1 MTRRAWAVVL
11 FAGVALLT
19 GSERAARAQPFAQ
32 PVPVQ
37 PGQQVFAAGGTDIFR
52 AILARE
58 GFKPVKRNELTIFND
73 GRIQVTS
80 SMVVIVLGSG
90 QFDFFDP
97 LRAAREA
104 VRQNGAALL
113 ASDTTT
119 TLVAELNARQFVGR
133 VSGDDVTVAAQD
145 GFDQRTNCPFAV
157 PLSPEEFFP
166 RIEKPGPVFG
176 LFRGLKSVA
185 TNGPS
190 ELALTAKLPAG
201 EYQYPL
207 ARFPRSA
214 RVAFGAPRVQPP
226 LLAVGGDGPRNDPD
240 APAYAFVALADPS
253 IFINQMMLEPG
264 TDNFVF
270 AQRVA
275 KYLKGPEGR
284 DRCLFVENG
293 RVIEDFDSL
302 RDALVPQAPPI
313 PPNKMPNLG
322 KLLGKNQ
329 DKLVKLIDD
338 KMDEFQRKDLV
349 HKAAFGEA
357 GGPKERTRFGLLIT
371 ALLVFLSVR
380 ITLLM
385 LFRTLATKQPLDV
398 PQPPTTGAGAASTG
412 PTGVFDRRRRE
423 LMRRNNVFDPVS
435 HLLREFFLSIG
446 APPDAGPR
454 IPRVWVTDSVRRP
467 DSLRQAVRDMWRI
480 AFGPPVPLT
489 AQRWFEIEP
498 FFDRLRLAHA
508 NGKWKFVLPE

>member
-1 MTRRAWAVVL
+1 
-11 FAGVALLT
+11 
-19 GSERAARAQPFAQ
+19 
-32 PVPVQ
+32 
-37 PGQQVFAAGGTDIFR
+37 
-52 AILARE
+52 
-58 GFKPVKRNELTIFND
+58 
-73 GRIQVTS
+73 VT
-80 SMVVIVLGSG
+80 
-90 QFDFFDP
+90 
-97 LRAAREA
+97 
-104 VRQNGAALL
+104 
-113 ASDTTT
+113 
-119 TLVAELNARQFVGR
+119 
-133 VSGDDVTVAAQD
+133 AAQQD
-145 GFDQRTNCPFAV
+145 GLRNTAECPFVV

-176 LFRGLKSVA
+176 LFRGLKAVA
-185 TNGPS
+185 TNRPS
-190 ELALTAKLPAG
+190 ALSVQVKLPAG
-201 EYQYPL
+201 EYEYPL

-214 RVAFGAPRVQPP
+214 LVNGFRPPGNQPP
-226 LLAVGGDGPRNDPD
+226 LFAVGGDGPRNDPD
-240 APAYAFVALADPS
+240 DPAFAFLALADS
-253 IFINQMMLEPG
+253 SVFINQMVLEPG

-284 DRCLFVENG
+284 DRCLFIENG

-313 PPNKMPNLG
+313 PPNKMPNIG

-338 KMDEFQRKDLV
+338 KLDEVQRKDIV
-349 HKAAFGEA
+349 HKVAFGEA
-357 GGPKERTRFGLLIT
+357 GGPRERSMFGRAIT
-371 ALLVFLSVR
+371 VLLVFLSVR
-380 ITLLM
+380 LVLLM
-385 LFRTLATKQPLDV
+385 LFRTTHAKAPTETPH
-398 PQPPTTGAGAASTG
+398 PPTTGAGAASTG

-480 AFGPPVPLT
+480 AFGPPMPLT

-498 FFDRLRLAHA
+498 FFDRLRRAHEA
-508 NGKWKFVLPE
+508 GKWKFVLPE